1 MRVYNHIIYLFNSFI
16 MFNYLSLLAFS
27 FLLMASCSDKYNE
40 LDTDEEIPKESLT
53 MMPLRLETDVKTANI
68 FNMVVFTMK
77 DSTIDELKEWIG
89 LPVKYS
95 ELDSLFW
102 EVEGSPSRVN
112 LLAKGTGSLSL
123 KSAWGHYFYLPGTY
137 KTYLSGYKD
146 NKRVVRDSTYI
157 KINANADFLNVDWNR
172 IDNIN
177 QNTGYTT
184 NGTLGYQFRI
194 LNRKSGNTV
203 YSGLT
208 VAFDSIDYRQN
219 IINLGKK
226 ERDAL
231 SAYMTKLY
239 GNANFEG
246 DKELLSEQFK
256 QLFKADVAKDEV
268 LKIWKT
274 PKSNIAL
281 LHLKNDEDEAFSYW
295 VHAEPAA
302 QK

>member
-1 MRVYNHIIYLFNSFI
+1 
-16 MFNYLSLLAFS
+16 MFKYLSLLAFS
-27 FLLMASCSDKYNE
+27 LLLMASCSDKYNE
-40 LDTDEEIPKESLT
+40 LDTDEEIPKESFT

-77 DSTIDELKEWIG
+77 DSSIDELTEWIG
-89 LPVKYS
+89 LPIKYS
-95 ELDSLFW
+95 DLDSLFW
-102 EVEGSPSRVN
+102 EVEGNPNRVK
-112 LLAKGTGSLSL
+112 LLTKGTGSFSL
-123 KSAWGHYFYLPGTY
+123 KSEWGHYFYLPGTY

-146 NKRVVRDSTYI
+146 NNRVVRDSTYI

-177 QNTGYTT
+177 QNTGYTN

-194 LNRKSGNTV
+194 LNRKSGNTF
-203 YSGLT
+203 YSGLR
-208 VAFDSIDYRQN
+208 VAFDSIDYTQN
-219 IINLGKK
+219 IINLGNK

-239 GNANFEG
+239 GKANFEG

-274 PKSNIAL
+274 PKSNMAL

-295 VHAEPAA
+295 VHAERAE